1 MIISVCNDLNDKVIT
16 IDTDKVK
23 PPFNLEYSADFDF
36 LINSLLS
43 EQLTKAFGLDK
54 KPNSPYYYMVFNT
67 LEDFKEEYPS
77 ILPEELTCDITLSI
91 GK

>member
-1 MIISVCNDLNDKVIT
+1 MIISVCNDLNEKVVT

-23 PPFNLEYSADFDF
+23 PPFNLEYSADFDLLF
-36 LINSLLS
+36 NFLLS
-43 EQLTKAFGLDK
+43 DQLTKAFGLDK

-67 LEDFKEEYPS
+67 MEEFKEEYPS
-77 ILPEELTCDITLSI
+77 TLSEELMCELTLSI